1 MFIPMLSKQT
11 NKSYFSDIQTL
22 WSIYNVMFQNLQG
35 IDDNISNNKTYK
47 NYLH

>member
-11 NKSYFSDIQTL
+11 NYYFNDIQTL
-22 WSIYNVMFQNLQG
+22 WSIYNVMFQNEQG
-35 IDDNISNNKTYK
+35 SDDNISNNKTYK